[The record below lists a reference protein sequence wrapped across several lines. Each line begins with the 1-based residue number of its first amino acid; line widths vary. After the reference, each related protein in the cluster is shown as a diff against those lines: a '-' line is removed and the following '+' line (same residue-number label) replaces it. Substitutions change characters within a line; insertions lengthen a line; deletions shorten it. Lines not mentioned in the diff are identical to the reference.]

1 MARPTKEIEQ
11 TQFEKLCA
19 MLATEEEI
27 AGFFDCSVDTI
38 ERWCKRTYK
47 VSFAE
52 IYKTHSA
59 KGKISIRRNQL
70 KLSEKYPA
78 MAIWLG
84 KQYLGQR
91 DIPIEV
97 DHTVSP
103 IDEITK
109 LIFERQQEQADT
121 EEDIDE

>member
-1 MARPTKEIEQ
+1 MARPKKEIEQ
-11 TQFEKLCA
+11 QQFEKLCA

-47 VSFAE
+47 VGFAE

-91 DIPIEV
+91 ETPMEV
-97 DHTVSP
+97 EHTVSP
-103 IDEITK
+103 VDQITQEMFTILQQQNEDETDV
-109 LIFERQQEQADT
+109 E
-121 EEDIDE
+121 